1 MEIWEIAAMFGVGL
15 DRGGNDDPTAAMAGK
30 RFSEGGIDP
39 NVLNRARR
47 AMGIDAPDVELRS
60 YHYRYG
66 VL

>member
-1 MEIWEIAAMFGVGL
+1 MFGVGL
-15 DRGGNDDPTAAMAGK
+15 ERGGNDDPTAELVGK

-47 AMGIDAPDVELRS
+47 AMGIDAPDVEIRS
-60 YHYRYG
+60 FHPRMG